1 MLNVCLCRSEKLTVF
16 YLNGKYEVHFQKGI
30 VKSAGYSLFSAIL
43 VFNSLGWYL
52 GKHQKVMPIASECEV
67 CCSAETS
74 LLPVFKTPILIIGD
88 LICRDNRMS
97 SLRTDFIY

>member
-1 MLNVCLCRSEKLTVF
+1 MGT
-16 YLNGKYEVHFQKGI
+16 YEVHFQTGI
-30 VKSAGYSLFSAIL
+30 VKRAGFSLFSVIL
-43 VFNSLGWYL
+43 VFDSLGWYI

-67 CCSAETS
+67 CQSAETS

-97 SLRTDFIY
+97 YLRTDFIY